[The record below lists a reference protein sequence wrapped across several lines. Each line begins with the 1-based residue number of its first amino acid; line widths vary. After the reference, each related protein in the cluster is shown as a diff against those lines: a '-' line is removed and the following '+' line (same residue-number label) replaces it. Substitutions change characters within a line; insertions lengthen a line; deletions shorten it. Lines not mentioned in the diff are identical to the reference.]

1 MYRILCFEKPPDN
14 NGLLPLTQCLAQPC
28 QKKKKKKRNLQF
40 PGRAWRRILPAREAG
55 SAQFKSEPAAASLTK
70 CEMWMVF
77 LSWCVSQLTHPPSPH
92 HYKLGM
98 GRPIMTCGPAVWDSQ
113 DWMLKEGHRVISAST
128 IRLFYGAHCRYHW
141 PPNGRTSHFWIRGS
155 GQNHWHLSRQIILC
169 HHHHHS
175 GDYSRPNNKISVLV
189 YDFYICPMRYFFFE
203 KKDGS
208 YYCCR

>member
-1 MYRILCFEKPPDN
+1 MWLQVLNTYFCLRSHLRSCCIHWCLTALGWKNNQWFNALNRYILLLSTHFKLPAQPPIFSDIVLMYRILCFEKPPDN

-28 QKKKKKKRNLQF
+28 QKKKKKKKKRNLQF

-98 GRPIMTCGPAVWDSQ
+98 GRPIMTCGLRFTRLDV
-113 DWMLKEGHRVISAST
+113 EG
-128 IRLFYGAHCRYHW
+128 
-141 PPNGRTSHFWIRGS
+141 
-155 GQNHWHLSRQIILC
+155 
-169 HHHHHS
+169 
-175 GDYSRPNNKISVLV
+175 RPW
-189 YDFYICPMRYFFFE
+189 C
-203 KKDGS
+203 
-208 YYCCR
+208 